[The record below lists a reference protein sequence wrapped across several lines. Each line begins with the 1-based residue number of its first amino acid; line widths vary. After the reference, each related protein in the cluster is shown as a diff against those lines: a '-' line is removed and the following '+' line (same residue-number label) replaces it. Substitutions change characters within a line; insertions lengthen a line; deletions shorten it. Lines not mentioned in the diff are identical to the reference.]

1 MVSLGHVSLDG
12 SKFFAN
18 TSKHKAAS
26 YSHLKANEKKLKREI
41 EKLLKKAEKCDE
53 KEDKIYHNGKG
64 YSIPDELKI
73 KESRLEKIKK
83 VKKELEKREKKKD
96 PKGKIKDK
104 KQISYADTQEG
115 MMKRR
120 GNYEYCYNGKISVDS
135 KNQIIV
141 GQHLTK
147 NANDK
152 AELDRALTEI
162 EKNTSKLPD
171 KMSLDNGYATADNIS
186 TLSAAKID
194 AYIAAAK
201 GGKDK
206 SVDSSKKI
214 SKSYFLYN
222 YEKDTFTCPAG
233 NILELKYSEKNR
245 IYRQKTE
252 LALDAG
258 KKDRTLYSKNN
269 TPKLIT
275 NRKGLLITL

>member
-18 TSKHKAAS
+18 TSKYKAAS

-83 VKKELEKREKKKD
+83 VKKELEKREKRKD
-96 PKGKIKDK
+96 PKGKIKGK
-104 KQISYADTQEG
+104 KQISYAETQAR
-115 MMKRR
+115 MMKHR
-120 GNYEYCYNGKISVDS
+120 GNYEYCYNGQISVDS

-141 GQHLTK
+141 GQHLTQ

-162 EKNTSKLPD
+162 EK
-171 KMSLDNGYATADNIS
+171 
-186 TLSAAKID
+186 
-194 AYIAAAK
+194 
-201 GGKDK
+201 
-206 SVDSSKKI
+206 
-214 SKSYFLYN
+214 
-222 YEKDTFTCPAG
+222 
-233 NILELKYSEKNR
+233 KYKQVAR
-245 IYRQKTE
+245 
-252 LALDAG
+252 
-258 KKDRTLYSKNN
+258 
-269 TPKLIT
+269 
-275 NRKGLLITL
+275 